1 MVTLLECMHNTSL
14 QCTAIF
20 TKQKMS
26 YNLDSLY
33 ILLSYFARRVK
44 NNARTRRVVDPNQ
57 LSRRGTLPPTPGAE
71 TGFPFPLILSVRIQ
85 ASSTRKE
92 PGWARYHLQ
101 SWAKTVVHP
110 SQSVTIQARVSS
122 TIGPFKLKDV
132 ITCGLKLKQLK

>member
-1 MVTLLECMHNTSL
+1 MVLLSESCIARFLVIKSGKEGFITRHYRHIVILIVVTRGNPHKMVTLLECMHNTSL

-71 TGFPFPLILSVRIQ
+71 TGFPFPLILSVRI
-85 ASSTRKE
+85 
-92 PGWARYHLQ
+92 
-101 SWAKTVVHP
+101 
-110 SQSVTIQARVSS
+110 
-122 TIGPFKLKDV
+122 
-132 ITCGLKLKQLK
+132 